1 MPDGRMAGGGVEGD
15 TSVDGFIAGGGLPAP
30 LIARSSTLGGVA
42 IFGAPFDATFTDEGL
57 AATRAVTLL
66 GLVFFTSSGL
76 GLVEPG
82 REVERAMEEERVER
96 AGWAISPRAYHCP
109 RSGVNGRL

>member
-1 MPDGRMAGGGVEGD
+1 MPDGRIAGGGVEGD

-30 LIARSSTLGGVA
+30 LIARSSTVGGVA
-42 IFGAPFDATFTDEGL
+42 TFGAPFDATFTEEGF

-66 GLVFFTSSGL
+66 GLVFFTAL
-76 GLVEPG
+76 GLEPG

>member
-1 MPDGRMAGGGVEGD
+1 MPEGRIAGGGVEGD

-30 LIARSSTLGGVA
+30 LIVRSSTVGLVA
-42 IFGAPFDATFTDEGL
+42 TFGAPFVGAGF
-57 AATRAVTLL
+57 AATGAGTLL
-66 GLVFFTSSGL
+66 GLVFFTAFGL
-76 GLVEPG
+76 SPG
-82 REVERAMEEERVER
+82 REVERAIEEERVER